1 MGETLTPADAR
12 EAGEMIAATAAA
24 GRRLEIRGGGSKAAY
39 GAAPAA
45 DVDVLDTRRLSAV
58 VDYDPQEFVL
68 TAGAGAA
75 MSEIEALLAS
85 HGQRLAFEPPDIGP
99 ALGAPAGRSTL
110 GGILAANLSG
120 PRRIAVGAAR
130 DHLLGFEAVS
140 GRGIAFK
147 AGGRVVKNVTG
158 FDLAKLM
165 AGSWG
170 ALALL
175 TTVTVRT
182 TVQPRTAT
190 TLRLRGLSDAR
201 AVEAMGAAMRAPLEI
216 SGAAHLPMAGE
227 TVLRLEG
234 FAPSVAARTERLAEA
249 LRPFGAT
256 DLLDGAATAA
266 LWRDVGALAPLV
278 GRPGALWRVSVP
290 PSQGAQTVALLDAE
304 GAARIIDWAG
314 GLVWLTLPEPR
325 AAEVRAVAERLGGH
339 ATLVF
344 SDAPGDAPAFHP
356 EPPPLAELT
365 DRVRTAFDPQRVF
378 VDRRRPAA

>member
-1 MGETLTPADAR
+1 MRETLTPADAR
-12 EAGEMIAATAAA
+12 EAGEVIAAAAA
-24 GRRLEIRGGGSKAAY
+24 SGRRLEIRGGGSKAAY
-39 GAAPAA
+39 GVQAAGDA
-45 DVDVLDTRRLSAV
+45 DLLDTRRLSAV

-99 ALGAPAGRSTL
+99 VLGAPAGGSTL
-110 GGILAANLSG
+110 GGVLAANLSG

-140 GRGIAFK
+140 GRGIVFK

-182 TVQPRTAT
+182 TVRPRTAA

-201 AVEAMGAAMRAPLEI
+201 AAEAMGVAMRLPLEV
-216 SGAAHLPMAGE
+216 SGAAHLPMADE

-249 LRPFGAT
+249 LQPFGAT
-256 DLLDGAATAA
+256 DLLDDAATAA

-278 GRPGALWRVSVP
+278 GRPGALWRISVP
-290 PSQGAQTVALLDAE
+290 PSQGAQAVALLDA
-304 GAARIIDWAG
+304 GAAPRIIDWAG
-314 GLVWLTLPEPR
+314 GLVWLALAEPR
-325 AAEVRAVAERLGGH
+325 AAEVRTVAERLGGH
-339 ATLVF
+339 ATLVL
-344 SDAPGDAPAFHP
+344 SDTPPNAPAFHP
-356 EPPPLAELT
+356 EPPALAALS

-378 VDRRRPAA
+378 ADRRRSAA